1 MHATNVDDALTELNK
16 TSPNG
21 WLYSVGSCDM
31 GADIAC
37 TLGDE
42 QPKQCR
48 MNVRMQAA
56 FILAGCLGIKAAYMI
71 ILNYRARRRTK
82 NHCLTMGDVIVAS
95 VLDPDLKIKNECLLN
110 SGDGY
115 RNDVAHT
122 CHKHCKDPEPS
133 TTGDD
138 IGHCQKCKKFNDIN
152 KAADLPH
159 PSIAIKYKRSLLS
172 NLGSTAI
179 TQMMI
184 LMITSLAMLASS
196 IMLLIGIVSHIQNF
210 NSICKSNLPQLEGSF
225 YEETE
230 YGICNAGLA
239 EYLKQNYGTW
249 GGFSSSATL
258 ASLTADSLGS
268 EFIAFAVSNGAQ
280 FLYSLLYLLLIYN
293 LTLISM
299 EYEWGAWELK
309 RKRPRCTIVS
319 GRPFEQSYFLQ
330 LPSKLLLPLMGYA
343 ALMHWLLGQAISTIE
358 TIYTDPVH
366 GVEHSVYFVCMKLR
380 AFWIFIDFWHSHRLP
395 MLHIRSFCLP
405 FLSSL

>member
-1 MHATNVDDALTELNK
+1 
-16 TSPNG
+16 
-21 WLYSVGSCDM
+21 
-31 GADIAC
+31 
-37 TLGDE
+37 
-42 QPKQCR
+42 
-48 MNVRMQAA
+48 
-56 FILAGCLGIKAAYMI
+56 
-71 ILNYRARRRTK
+71 
-82 NHCLTMGDVIVAS
+82 
-95 VLDPDLKIKNECLLN
+95 
-110 SGDGY
+110 
-115 RNDVAHT
+115 
-122 CHKHCKDPEPS
+122 
-133 TTGDD
+133 
-138 IGHCQKCKKFNDIN
+138 
-152 KAADLPH
+152 
-159 PSIAIKYKRSLLS
+159 
-172 NLGSTAI
+172 
-179 TQMMI
+179 MMI

-210 NSICKSNLPQLEGSF
+210 NLICKSNLPQWNEYL
-225 YEETE
+225 YAETG
-230 YGICNAGLA
+230 YGINCDAGLA

-299 EYEWGAWELK
+299 EYEWGAWESK

-366 GVEHSVYFVCMKLR
+366 GVEHSVYFVSIDLHS
-380 AFWIFIDFWHSHRLP
+380 FWTYTDFCHFYRSP
-395 MLHIRSFCLP
+395 MPHIRSFCLL
-405 FLSSL
+405 FL